1 MTRMQIPISIP
12 VSWLLWFESELRL
25 DKSAS
30 PLEIYK
36 IEKERSQE
44 EADKGV
50 VGKKKA
56 LTHAE
61 I

>member
-36 IEKERSQE
+36 IEKEISQE

-50 VGKKKA
+50 VGKKKR
-56 LTHAE
+56 
-61 I
+61 